1 VGLFDKA
8 KDMMGKGKDSLDVD
22 KAKEMA
28 GQAKD
33 KADAAV
39 EQHADKIPDSVKGGY
54 DKASEAAEKVVPGEG
69 AETGDAGGDAE
80 TGDAGGD
87 A

>member
-8 KDMMGKGKDSLDVD
+8 KEMMGKGKDSLDVD
-22 KAKEMA
+22 KAKETA

-33 KADAAV
+33 KADATV
-39 EQHADKIPDSVKGGY
+39 EQHADQIPDSVKGGY
-54 DKASEAAEKVVPGEG
+54 DKASEAAEKVVPGE
-69 AETGDAGGDAE
+69 DAE
-80 TGDAGGD
+80 TGGAGGG

>member
-1 VGLFDKA
+1 MGLFDRA
-8 KDMMGKGKDSLDVD
+8 KDMVGKGKDSLDVD

-28 GQAKD
+28 GRAKD

-54 DKASEAAEKVVPGEG
+54 DKASDAAEKVVPGDD
-69 AETGDAGGDAE
+69 AEAGGPDDAP
-80 TGDAGGD
+80 GAGSRDDA
-87 A
+87 